1 MPFSKLVDM
10 ELDDESKLDMA
21 MPIAMPDRPDYPYGL
36 RICLT
41 EKELEKL
48 GLPVPDAG
56 DYLDLRGMAC
66 VTSVSCDKRESGD
79 TCRVELQIEKIA
91 VENEDTE
98 DAPSPRR
105 RLPYRR

>member
-10 ELDDESKLDMA
+10 ELSDEDKIDA
-21 MPIAMPDRPDYPYGL
+21 CMPIPCDTPDYPWGL
-36 RICLT
+36 KICLT

-48 GLPVPDAG
+48 GLPVPEHG
-56 DYLDLRGMAC
+56 DYLDLRGMAR
-66 VTSVSCDKRESGD
+66 VTSVSSDERESGNS
-79 TCRVELQIEKIA
+79 CRVELQIEKIA